1 MTSKTTVQKMQCRTL
16 TIICMVVLAACVGLP
31 DGGSVEHSA
40 RGDYA
45 QTIETAQRKFV
56 VSFEPQ
62 ELPLA
67 LNRIHSWRI
76 RLSTIT
82 GAKVDNATIFVGGG
96 MPDHG
101 HGFPTRPIVFKDIAA
116 GEYVLEG
123 MKFSMHGRW
132 EIKLGIQASEQVCE
146 QVSEQISEQVSEQ
159 VSKQVSKQTREVFDV
174 ATFNVMVPLPAVRQ

>member
-16 TIICMVVLAACVGLP
+16 TIICMVVLAACVGVP
-31 DGGSVEHSA
+31 NDGSA
-40 RGDYA
+40 ERNARVDYA
-45 QTIETAQRKFV
+45 QTVETAQGKFV
-56 VSFEPQ
+56 VSIEPQ
-62 ELPLA
+62 VLPLA

-101 HGFPTRPIVFKDIAA
+101 HGFPTRPIVSKDIAA
-116 GEYVLEG
+116 GEYLLEG

-132 EIKLGIQASEQVCE
+132 EIKLGIQVN
-146 QVSEQISEQVSEQ
+146 EQVSEQ
-159 VSKQVSKQTREVFDV
+159 VNEQTREVFDV
-174 ATFNVMVPLPAVRQ
+174 ATFNVTVPLPAVRQ

>member
-1 MTSKTTVQKMQCRTL
+1 MTSKTAVQKMQRRTL
-16 TIICMVVLAACVGLP
+16 TIICLVGLAACVGVP
-31 DGGSVEHSA
+31 NDDSA
-40 RGDYA
+40 ERNARVDYA
-45 QTIETAQRKFV
+45 QTVETARGKFV
-56 VSFEPQ
+56 VSIEPQ
-62 ELPLA
+62 VLPLA

-101 HGFPTRPIVFKDIAA
+101 HGFPTRPIVSKDIAA
-116 GEYVLEG
+116 GEYLLEG

-132 EIKLGIQASEQVCE
+132 EIKLGIQVNEQVNE
-146 QVSEQISEQVSEQ
+146 QLNE
-159 VSKQVSKQTREVFDV
+159 QTREVFDV